1 MADTIAAALVL
12 AQVVVPVSRSRTYT
26 SPVVVPGTAD
36 TKFVARLKNATYRPS
51 GVMTG
56 VAIIVPGLTRAEQSA
71 PTLTR
76 SFVPATRSR
85 IKMSEI
91 GRFRPKTKTE

>member
-12 AQVVVPVSRSRTYT
+12 TQVVVRVSRSRTYS

-36 TKFVARLKNATYRPS
+36 TRFVARLKNTTYRPS

-56 VAIIVPGLTRAEQSA
+56 VAITVNVLLVPEGRSAFALTS
-71 PTLTR
+71 

-85 IKMSEI
+85 
-91 GRFRPKTKTE
+91 TKTSVIPLVSPGTR